1 MITLKV
7 ADYCHDCPG
16 FEAEVDKDYR
26 TLHSFD
32 LTGREITFRETT
44 VTCKYR
50 GRCEAIH
57 NYIQKQFEKE
67 NAT

>member
-26 TLHSFD
+26 ID
-32 LTGREITFRETT
+32 LELT
-44 VTCKYR
+44 VICLFQTK
-50 GRCEAIH
+50 EA
-57 NYIQKQFEKE
+57 N
-67 NAT
+67 